1 MAVLVGSCLPSWRY
15 HSQILK
21 DLRNINQFHSSK
33 QSYNRSKLNENP
45 LNLTMIVMRW
55 RSNQRLRMVHI
66 VIVVRRPGLV
76 LVRVRDA
83 SIRPVRTRRGLVVIV
98 PAIAEL
104 QIALSP
110 RIGIGGRLLGLGL
123 LSGRFRLL
131 FETAVGLCRRL
142 RGCFILF
149 CSRHVLNHCQRGN
162 QLQKEGRKD

>member
-33 QSYNRSKLNENP
+33 QSYKSSPKNYP
-45 LNLTMIVMRW
+45 LNLTMIVMRR

-66 VIVVRRPGLV
+66 VVVVRRPGLV

-142 RGCFILF
+142 RGCFILS

-162 QLQKEGRKD
+162 QLQEEGRKD